1 MEFYKCEKCGKILA
15 VVKPSKCEMVACC
28 GQPMTIIKA
37 NTTDAAVE
45 KHVPVI
51 EQNGNIVT
59 VSVGSVTHPMAEE
72 HYIEWILLETKN
84 GNQRV
89 ELKPGEEPKATFVLV
104 DGNEVVAAYA
114 YCNLHGLWKK

>member
-1 MEFYKCEKCGKILA
+1 MQFYRCEKCGKMLA
-15 VVKPSKCEMVACC
+15 MLKPSKCEMVQCC
-28 GQPMTIIKA
+28 NQPMTIVQA

-59 VSVGSVTHPMAEE
+59 VTVGSTIHPMTED

-89 ELKPGEEPKATFVLV
+89 ELKPGEEPKATFALV
-104 DGNEVVAAYA
+104 DGNEVVTAYA